1 MQPCTVVDENV
12 LSNDGK
18 VKKVTLLPVMGNY
31 IKEALD
37 YKEIFFFYEGNGL
50 IR

>member
-18 VKKVTLLPVMGNY
+18 VKKVTLLPVMGNH

-37 YKEIFFFYEGNGL
+37 YKQIFFFYEGNGL

>member
-18 VKKVTLLPVMGNY
+18 VKKVTLLPVMGNH

-37 YKEIFFFYEGNGL
+37 YKQIFFSTKETG
-50 IR
+50 